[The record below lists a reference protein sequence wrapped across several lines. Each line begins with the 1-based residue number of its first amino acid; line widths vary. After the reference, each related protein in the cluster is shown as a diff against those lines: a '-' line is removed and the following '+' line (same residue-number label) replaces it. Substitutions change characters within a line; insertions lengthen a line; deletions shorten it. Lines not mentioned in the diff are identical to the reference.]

1 MKTAVPRIAVG
12 LVGSCAPAL
21 ATEAVWRT
29 PADDD
34 DRRLVE
40 ALTGVPQFV
49 GIFGGPV
56 RHRPCSEPFGCSE
69 SPKCV
74 GTRLVD

>member
-40 ALTGVPQFV
+40 ALTGAAGV
-49 GIFGGPV
+49 G
-56 RHRPCSEPFGCSE
+56 R
-69 SPKCV
+69 
-74 GTRLVD
+74 